1 MHTDFEVNLGRAIL
15 VMLCPVFRNA
25 RVRAGPE
32 IALFLGVPFHVILG
46 EDVGVKVGLIS
57 FATGTVC
64 GFLDVVI
71 YIRRRL
77 CLVALCPLLCHEQDE
92 LGR

>member
-1 MHTDFEVNLGRAIL
+1 
-15 VMLCPVFRNA
+15 
-25 RVRAGPE
+25 
-32 IALFLGVPFHVILG
+32 
-46 EDVGVKVGLIS
+46 
-57 FATGTVC
+57 VC